1 MVLEKELLP
10 YLTWLLSGS
19 AGELGALPRFLIT
32 AIVLAVL
39 ALAVGYL
46 IAMVRY
52 GPLKAG
58 DLTYRVTATG
68 VGEMRRISPRRIW
81 ALARLAIKE
90 SLRGRVIVA
99 LVVFLLIL
107 LFAGWFLKTGYQQ
120 PAKLLFSFVLTATT
134 YLVLLIALLI
144 SAFSLPNDFKS
155 KTIYTVVTKPVRAGD
170 IVLGRILGFTIVGTV
185 LLAVMSVCGYVF
197 VVRTLNHTH
206 SVDVASLENIVDADG
221 NVIGKKGRTTL
232 NDFHRHPIEL
242 DADGH
247 GTALSTNSHEHDIE
261 LAGGSGE
268 AKYRVSGPIG
278 YLRARVPR
286 YGQLRF
292 LDRKGV
298 EVAHG
303 INVGNEWTYRS
314 FIEGGSQSAA
324 IWTLSGIDQS
334 VLQRDD
340 EGKQFLPLELI
351 VRVFRSYK
359 GDIEQGIQGS
369 IRLQN
374 PDQPDLKTKEEVFTA
389 RDASINALNFPSK
402 LYAGQELVDLLED
415 VVTEDGRL
423 EVVVQCLDRAQYFGF
438 AQADC
443 YLRLPDAS
451 PLASFAKAQVGIWVQ
466 MVLVIAI
473 GVTCSTV
480 LNGPVAMLFTISFIT
495 IGFFREFFISVA
507 TGKAYGGG
515 PLESLVRLVTQ
526 KNLITALEE
535 SFGTH
540 LVKGVDAVLQSA
552 MLSLAQLLPDF
563 RAFSTVD
570 YVAEGFN
577 IPGNQLAQDA
587 TVLLAYIAGSFV
599 IGYFFLRTREVA
611 K

>member
-1 MVLEKELLP
+1 
-10 YLTWLLSGS
+10 
-19 AGELGALPRFLIT
+19 
-32 AIVLAVL
+32 
-39 ALAVGYL
+39 
-46 IAMVRY
+46 
-52 GPLKAG
+52 
-58 DLTYRVTATG
+58 
-68 VGEMRRISPRRIW
+68 
-81 ALARLAIKE
+81 
-90 SLRGRVIVA
+90 
-99 LVVFLLIL
+99 
-107 LFAGWFLKTGYQQ
+107 
-120 PAKLLFSFVLTATT
+120 
-134 YLVLLIALLI
+134 
-144 SAFSLPNDFKS
+144 
-155 KTIYTVVTKPVRAGD
+155 
-170 IVLGRILGFTIVGTV
+170 
-185 LLAVMSVCGYVF
+185 
-197 VVRTLNHTH
+197 
-206 SVDVASLENIVDADG
+206 
-221 NVIGKKGRTTL
+221 
-232 NDFHRHPIEL
+232 
-242 DADGH
+242 
-247 GTALSTNSHEHDIE
+247 
-261 LAGGSGE
+261 
-268 AKYRVSGPIG
+268 
-278 YLRARVPR
+278 
-286 YGQLRF
+286 
-292 LDRKGV
+292 
-298 EVAHG
+298 
-303 INVGNEWTYRS
+303 
-314 FIEGGSQSAA
+314 
-324 IWTLSGIDQS
+324 
-334 VLQRDD
+334 
-340 EGKQFLPLELI
+340 

-374 PDQPDLKTKEEVFTA
+374 PDHPDLKTKEEVFTA